1 MAREKFTYS
10 MSLVAAQC
18 LVNTLFAVL
27 FIFVQQ
33 KTESSNSPGHRTQKD
48 KTSHVFYFCSA
59 FSYLTAMVAS
69 NRSLQHVSYPTQVIA
84 KSCKPIPV
92 MIIGVLY
99 ARKRYPLL
107 KYLFV
112 FLIVLGVGIFMY
124 NPNKLVGGG
133 GNQDASSSFV
143 FAGEAL
149 LLLSLAMDGFTGA
162 FQVICN

>member
-1 MAREKFTYS
+1 

-18 LVNTLFAVL
+18 LINTLFAIL

-33 KTESSNSPGHRTQKD
+33 KTESSNSPNPRSQKD
-48 KTSHVFYFCSA
+48 KTSHFFYFCSA

-112 FLIVLGVGIFMY
+112 FLIVFGVGIFMY
-124 NPNKLVGGG
+124 NPNKLVDL
-133 GNQDASSSFV
+133 GNQGPSASFA
-143 FAGEAL
+143 FAGETL

-162 FQVICN
+162 FQVYSFKL